1 MCIRDSEYTSNLFGK
16 SLKEIPLPEGSSIGA
31 VIRHGELLMPE
42 SDVDLCINDHLI
54 IFLANKDMMSEV
66 EVLFRKS

>member
-1 MCIRDSEYTSNLFGK
+1 MYVHLHEPTSELFGK

-31 VIRHGELLMPE
+31 VVRHGELLMPE
-42 SDVDLCINDHLI
+42 SEVELCLNDHLI

-66 EVLFRKS
+66 EVLFKKN